1 MALNIE
7 REVAAMRH
15 MTTGTLRAKYSEVFG
30 EQLRSRSNEHLI
42 KRIAWRM
49 QANVDGARSDRAR
62 QRAAELADG
71 ADLIV
76 TAPWL
81 FLSTCFA
88 EDGKCPTIR
97 SAIYTRTAR
106 DTEQH
111 HGQRELAEGY
121 VANNGWH
128 CLPARYDDCGCSGA
142 NLDRPAFQRLL
153 QDIQDGKIDCAVVC
167 ELARLSRSP
176 EDLQSILHTFERH
189 GVSLGLTALATVGP
203 SVPRVAKLL
212 ALVIGFDQLV
222 SDGVVANYA
231 ELARLGRVSR
241 ARVTQI
247 ANLLNLA
254 PDIQEEILFF
264 TPTQGREPITERE
277 LRPIAAENDWR
288 KQRRM
293 WRALRSV

>member
-7 REVAAMRH
+7 RDVATMRR
-15 MTTGTLRAKYSEVFG
+15 MNTGTLRAKYSEVFG
-30 EQLRSRSNEHLI
+30 EQSRSRSKAYLI

-49 QANVDGARSDRAR
+49 QANVDGALSQRAR

-71 ADLIV
+71 ANLIM

-81 FLSTCFA
+81 FLSTCLA

-97 SAIYTRTAR
+97 SAIYTRSAIAT
-106 DTEQH
+106 DH
-111 HGQRELAEGY
+111 DQRERGEDYIAKM
-121 VANNGWH
+121 GWH
-128 CLPARYDDCGCSGA
+128 CLPDRYDDNGYSGIKYE
-142 NLDRPAFQRLL
+142 RPALQRLL
-153 QDIQDGKIDCAVVC
+153 QDIQGGKIDCVVAC
-167 ELARLSRSP
+167 DLARLSRSP
-176 EDLQSILHTFERH
+176 EDLQTIMDTFERQ
-189 GVSLGLTALATVGP
+189 GAALATVGL

-212 ALVIGFDQLV
+212 ALAIRFDQLV

-254 PDIQEEILFF
+254 PDIQEEILFLE
-264 TPTQGREPITERE
+264 PADSGRERITERE
-277 LRPIAAENDWR
+277 LRPIAAVADWR

-293 WRALRSV
+293 WRDSE

>member
-7 REVAAMRH
+7 REVAAMRR

-30 EQLRSRSNEHLI
+30 EQARSRSNAYLI

-49 QANVDGARSDRAR
+49 QVNVDSPRSERAR
-62 QRAAELADG
+62 QRATKLADN
-71 ADLIV
+71 ANLIM
-76 TAPWL
+76 TAPWR

-88 EDGKCPTIR
+88 EDRKCPTIR
-97 SAIYTRTAR
+97 CAIYTRTAR
-106 DTEQH
+106 GTEQH

-128 CLPARYDDCGCSGA
+128 CLPDHYDDCGYGGA
-142 NLDRPAFQRLL
+142 NLDRPALQRLL
-153 QDIQDGKIDCAVVC
+153 QDIQDSKIDCVVIC
-167 ELARLSRSP
+167 DLARLSRSS
-176 EDLQSILHTFERH
+176 EDLQSIMDTFERQ
-189 GVSLGLTALATVGP
+189 GVSLGLAELATVGHG
-203 SVPRVAKLL
+203 VPRVAKLL
-212 ALVIGFDQLV
+212 ALAIRFDQLV

-231 ELARLGRVSR
+231 ELTRLGRVSR

-254 PDIQEEILFF
+254 PDIQEEILFL
-264 TPTQGREPITERE
+264 PPAEPGRAVLTEKQIR
-277 LRPIAAENDWR
+277 RVAAELDWR

-293 WRALRSV
+293 WHAFG